1 MLLGTIK
8 KLNNNIN
15 NRFKIKNKNNKI
27 FKT

>member
-8 KLNNNIN
+8 KLNNNSN